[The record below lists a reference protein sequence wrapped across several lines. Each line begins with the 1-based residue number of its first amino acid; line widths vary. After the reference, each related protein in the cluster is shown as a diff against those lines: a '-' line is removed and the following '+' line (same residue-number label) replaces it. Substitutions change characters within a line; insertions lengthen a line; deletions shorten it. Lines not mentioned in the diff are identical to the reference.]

1 MKFPVRVFE
10 TVLIDV
16 GVDLRRR
23 DIGVAE
29 HFLDHAQ
36 VRAVGEQ
43 VRGKAVPHLVR
54 MDVLF
59 EAAGRGAFEEDAAQA
74 LAGEAAAA
82 FAEENVALRFR
93 AHE

>member
-10 TVLIDV
+10 AVLIDV
-16 GVDLRRR
+16 GVDLRRGNV
-23 DIGVAE
+23 GVAE
-29 HFLDHAQ
+29 HFLDYAQ
-36 VRAVGEQ
+36 VCAVREK
-43 VRGKAVPHLVR
+43 VCGKAVAHFVR

-59 EAAGRGAFEEDAAQA
+59 EAAGRGALEEDAAQA